1 VRDQGLQRG
10 KLVASDRIGTLGF
23 NVVSVLNLHLVL
35 ESGQHAL
42 CTLKVTSTCE
52 LLVSID
58 FGDQGLADPSAINA
72 GQRRVR
78 LNHIHDGD
86 GSGNHS
92 YAPVKRNEMDEKG
105 KELYDEGGPE
115 AAFGPGRI
123 RLYSPAVA
131 VYMHGE
137 NDYLRKKSGLE
148 TRLAE
153 LTILVTARE
162 MNSEYVWTA
171 HEPLALKAGL
181 QSETINI
188 IKYRKPLNGL
198 GEKEA
203 NIIQLGREAFGKHKV
218 NSDTFARA
226 LKSFGDRGAVNV
238 VALMGDY
245 ASTAI
250 LLTAF
255 DQHVRPA
262 VKPLLPIS

>member
-1 VRDQGLQRG
+1 MRWFRVLIGL
-10 KLVASDRIGTLGF
+10 
-23 NVVSVLNLHLVL
+23 
-35 ESGQHAL
+35 
-42 CTLKVTSTCE
+42 
-52 LLVSID
+52 LLVTATSVTV
-58 FGDQGLADPSAINA
+58 GYGL
-72 GQRRVR
+72 GRVSQEAVSNGLSPEASFATFPKDIFPETGNR
-78 LNHIHDGD
+78 LP
-86 GSGNHS
+86 
-92 YAPVKRNEMDEKG
+92 PVKRDELDEVG
-105 KELYDEGGPE
+105 KKLYDEGGPE

-131 VYMHGE
+131 AYMHGE
-137 NDYLRKKSGLE
+137 NDYLRKKAGLE

-171 HEPLALKAGL
+171 HEPLGLKAGL
-181 QSETINI
+181 QSEIIDI

-203 NIIQLGREAFGKHKV
+203 SIIQLGREAFGKHQV
-218 NSDTFARA
+218 NPDTFARA
-226 LKSFGDRGAVNV
+226 LKLFGDRGVVNV

-245 ASTAI
+245 AATAI

-262 VKPLLPIS
+262 DKPLLPIP